1 MGILPGTII
10 AERYEVIRS
19 LGRGGVGEVY
29 ESRHLQTGLIFA
41 LKLLHPYVRQDE
53 AIYKRFLR
61 EARAVG
67 MLSSPY
73 VARMIDMVEDE
84 QHGPTIIFELLV
96 GETLHERLRRTGKMD
111 LLSVDTLVRESLRGL
126 KDAHAAGIIHRDL
139 KPANIFL
146 QQRAGAPFQVKLL
159 DFGISKLAEMIVTP
173 LTKPQQS
180 LGSLAFMPPE
190 QFERAAE
197 VDGRADLYAL
207 GTVVF
212 QALTGELP
220 YSSTTLSEMLTSKRS
235 EVARSLQEVTGLPF
249 DPQVEAW
256 VARMLARDPGQR
268 YPSAGDALV
277 AWQALPIVPE
287 GLPAGPSSRPPPSG
301 TRGSG
306 VPTAGVT

>member
-1 MGILPGTII
+1 MPLPPGIII
-10 AERYEVIRS
+10 ANRYEVIKS

-29 ESRHLQTGLIFA
+29 EARHLQTKMVVA

-53 AIYKRFLR
+53 AIYKRFQR

-73 VARMIDMVEDE
+73 VARMLDMLEDP
-84 QHGPTIIFELLV
+84 QQGPAIIFELLV
-96 GETLHERLRRTGKMD
+96 GETLHERLRRTPRLDVMAID
-111 LLSVDTLVRESLRGL
+111 VLVRESLRGL

-146 QQRAGAPFQVKLL
+146 QQRIGVPFQVKLL
-159 DFGISKLAEMIVTP
+159 DFGISKLAELIITP

-212 QALTGELP
+212 RAFTGELP
-220 YSSTTLSEMLTSKRS
+220 HPSSTISEMLTCKRHD
-235 EVARSLQEVTGLPF
+235 VARSLGAVSGLTF
-249 DPQVEAW
+249 DPQIEAW
-256 VARMLARDPGQR
+256 MSRMLAREPAHR
-268 YPSAGDALV
+268 YSSASEALA
-277 AWQALPIVPE
+277 AWQALPLWLD
-287 GLPAGPSSRPPPSG
+287 GATSGPSSRPPPSG

-306 VPTAGVT
+306 APVSGLT

>member
-1 MGILPGTII
+1 VGILPGTII
-10 AERYEVIRS
+10 AERYEVLKS

-29 ESRHLQTGLIFA
+29 ESRHRQTGMIVA

-53 AIYKRFLR
+53 AIYKRFQR

-67 MLSSPY
+67 MLSSPH
-73 VARMIDMVEDE
+73 VARMLDMVEDV
-84 QHGPTIIFELLV
+84 QQGPAIIFELLV
-96 GETLHERLRRTGKMD
+96 GETLHERLRRTPRMD
-111 LLSVDTLVRESLRGL
+111 LLSVDILVRESLRGL

-146 QQRAGAPFQVKLL
+146 QQRVGAPFQVKLL
-159 DFGISKLAEMIVTP
+159 DFGISKLAELIVTP

-197 VDGRADLYAL
+197 VDERADLYAL

-212 QALTGELP
+212 RALTGELP
-220 YSSTTLSEMLTSKRS
+220 YPSATLSEMLTSKRS
-235 EVARSLQEVTGLPF
+235 KAARSLHGVTGLAF
-249 DPQVEAW
+249 DPQIEAW

-268 YPSAGDALV
+268 YLSASDALA
-277 AWQALPIVPE
+277 AWQALPIFPE
-287 GLPAGPSSRPPPSG
+287 GLTAGPSSRPPPSG

-306 VPTAGVT
+306 APAAGIT